1 MLTIAKHLVEWVGY
15 LLNRCLEK
23 NHKFY
28 IVLVYCNIVI
38 VIRCKPPPFF
48 NIRMTTHIYIWLILI
63 CTYTYKKRGLV
74 GSFMYLLTCIINEY
88 WELHWL
94 DCFSIVDAF
103 VLTNSDCSNNCA
115 DTLCPPGDKPHC
127 HIHIHPSECVC
138 KRTYTTT

>member
-1 MLTIAKHLVEWVGY
+1 MGRVGY
-15 LLNRCLEK
+15 LLNKCLEK

-28 IVLVYCNIVI
+28 IVLVYYNIVI

-48 NIRMTTHIYIWLILI
+48 NINIYMVNSNMYI
-63 CTYTYKKRGLV
+63 YTYKKRRLV
-74 GSFMYLLTCIINEY
+74 GSFMYTAKCNLLTCIINEY

-103 VLTNSDCSNNCA
+103 VLTTSDCINNCA